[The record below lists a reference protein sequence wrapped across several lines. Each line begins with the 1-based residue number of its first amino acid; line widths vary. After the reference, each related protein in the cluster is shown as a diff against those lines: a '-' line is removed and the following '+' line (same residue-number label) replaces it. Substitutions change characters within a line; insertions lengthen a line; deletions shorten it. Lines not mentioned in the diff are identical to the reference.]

1 MAGMPSSR
9 APAGAHPNLTGPS
22 AQRIERLVALRVG
35 PAVAAGAITYEH
47 TRSEWQSVLVLACMA
62 LALTLLLRPR
72 YPLHLMRV
80 GSAAVFLAGPLIGA
94 LGALAVSEMTR
105 SISPLTV
112 GDLVAPVLGAWTV
125 AAIGVWLV
133 RRFDDGRRVRLA
145 VIGTAEFM
153 RRLSAEIEA
162 SGVPGYSVV
171 GAITPDRRGRPRQD
185 PRDEGPYLG
194 SISSLRELVLTQ
206 RIELLV
212 LGPIAP
218 SSKSLSRVQFQAQ
231 GPSRPDVFE
240 MSAEACLDLPVS
252 MIDASQFYE
261 RNFGHVPL
269 GTTNSSWLQ
278 YLLHP
283 AHRESW
289 PLSKR
294 LLDLVVGGLGSILAL
309 PILLVC
315 ALAIKISD
323 RGPVLYRQRRIG
335 EDGRE
340 FELFKLR
347 TLRPD
352 ADELLDEGVSEDEL
366 VTGAGRMLRRLHL
379 NELPQLW
386 HVLTGEMSLVGPR
399 PEVPETVSVLEHRF
413 DYYDRRHLL
422 KPGITGWATV
432 CCGYSGT
439 PIGEAWKLCHDLY
452 YLKRRSLV
460 FDLLILVETVSSI
473 VLPDPTVRP
482 NERFIVGAE
491 AEQELESAEADR
503 RSSIHAYA

>member
-1 MAGMPSSR
+1 
-9 APAGAHPNLTGPS
+9 
-22 AQRIERLVALRVG
+22 V
-35 PAVAAGAITYEH
+35 
-47 TRSEWQSVLVLACMA
+47 
-62 LALTLLLRPR
+62 
-72 YPLHLMRV
+72 
-80 GSAAVFLAGPLIGA
+80 AGPLLGA
-94 LGALAVSEMTR
+94 LGAVVISELTR
-105 SISPLTV
+105 SISPLTT
-112 GDLVAPVLGAWTV
+112 GDLIAPVLGAWTAV
-125 AAIGVWLV
+125 AIGLWLV
-133 RRFDDGRRVRLA
+133 RGFHRDRRVRLA
-145 VIGTAEFM
+145 VIGTTEFM
-153 RRLSAEIEA
+153 WGLSAEIETT
-162 SGVPGYSVV
+162 GLGGYSVI
-171 GAITPDRRGRPRQD
+171 GCITPDRRGWPRQQPD
-185 PRDEGPYLG
+185 DGAYLG
-194 SISSLRELVLTQ
+194 SISSLRELVRKQ

-212 LGPIAP
+212 LGPIA
-218 SSKSLSRVQFQAQ
+218 SSSRSHSRVQFQAP

-240 MSAEACLDLPVS
+240 LAAEAILDLPVS

-289 PLSKR
+289 PVSKR
-294 LLDLVVGGLGSILAL
+294 LLDLLVGGLASVIAL

-335 EDGRE
+335 EQGRE
-340 FELFKLR
+340 IDLVKLR

-352 ADELLDEGVSEDEL
+352 ADELREQGVPDEEL
-366 VTGAGRMLRRLHL
+366 VTRVGRILQRLHF

-399 PEVPETVSVLEHRF
+399 PEIPEIVSRLERRF

-439 PIGEAWKLCHDLY
+439 EIGEAWKLCHDLY
-452 YLKRRSLV
+452 YLKRRSLL
-460 FDLLILVETVSSI
+460 FDLLILLETAISV
-473 VLPDPTVRP
+473 VLPDPGPRP

-491 AEQELESAEADR
+491 PAQEIPSVRPA
-503 RSSIHAYA
+503 

>member
-1 MAGMPSSR
+1 MAGKPSGR
-9 APAGAHPNLTGPS
+9 AMAGTHPNLTGPS
-22 AQRIERLVALRVG
+22 AQRIARLAGLRAG
-35 PAVAAGAITYEH
+35 PAIAAGAITYAH
-47 TRSEWQSVLVLACMA
+47 TRSEWQGLLVMGCIVLA
-62 LALTLLLRPR
+62 LALLLRPR
-72 YPLHLMRV
+72 YPLHLMRF
-80 GSAAVFLAGPLIGA
+80 GSIAVYLVGPLLGA
-94 LGALAVSEMTR
+94 LGAMGISELTR

-112 GDLVAPVLGAWTV
+112 DDLIAPVLGAWTV
-125 AAIGVWLV
+125 VAVGVWLV
-133 RRFDDGRRVRLA
+133 RGFNRDRRIRLG

-153 RRLSAEIEA
+153 LGLSAEIEA
-162 SGVPGYSVV
+162 SGLSGYDVIGS
-171 GAITPDRRGRPRQD
+171 ITPDRRAWPRERPD
-185 PRDEGPYLG
+185 DEAYLG
-194 SISSLRELVLTQ
+194 SISSLREIVLTQ

-212 LGPIAP
+212 LGPIA
-218 SSKSLSRVQFQAQ
+218 SSSRSIAKLQFQAP

-240 MSAEACLDLPVS
+240 MAAEACLDLPVS

-283 AHRESW
+283 AHRQSW

-294 LLDLVVGGLGSILAL
+294 LLDLAVGGLASVIAL
-309 PILLVC
+309 PILLVS
-315 ALAIKISD
+315 ALAIKLSD
-323 RGPVLYRQRRIG
+323 RGPVLYRQKRIG
-335 EDGRE
+335 EYGSEID
-340 FELFKLR
+340 LIKLR
-347 TLRPD
+347 TMRPD
-352 ADELLDEGVSEDEL
+352 ADELRDTGVPEDEL
-366 VTGAGRMLRRLHL
+366 VTGVGRLLRRLHL

-399 PEVPETVSVLEHRF
+399 PEIPEIVANLEHRF

-452 YLKRRSLV
+452 YLKRRSLL
-460 FDLLILVETVSSI
+460 FDLLILVETVSSV
-473 VLPDPTVRP
+473 VLPDPTARP

-491 AEQELESAEADR
+491 AARELASAEVA
-503 RSSIHAYA
+503 